1 MQELF
6 ACLKN
11 AGVPGD
17 WQHILNQIG
26 MFSYTGLS
34 KPQVQ
39 VRIFLMCCSRCCA
52 LVADATNECQPHSGA
67 SGAVSECL
75 LHCCCAVRATATTGF
90 CSRTARNGPHSVY
103 I

>member
-1 MQELF
+1 MPWWSVSGCSLPMPEPDGRSAGVVQELF

-39 VRIFLMCCSRCCA
+39 V
-52 LVADATNECQPHSGA
+52 
-67 SGAVSECL
+67 
-75 LHCCCAVRATATTGF
+75 
-90 CSRTARNGPHSVY
+90 GPHRPSD
-103 I
+103 